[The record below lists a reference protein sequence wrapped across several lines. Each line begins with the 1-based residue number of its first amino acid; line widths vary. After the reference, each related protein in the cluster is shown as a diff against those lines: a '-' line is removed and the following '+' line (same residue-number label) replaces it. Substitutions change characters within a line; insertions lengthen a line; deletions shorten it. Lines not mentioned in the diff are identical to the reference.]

1 MSTGRA
7 LKAEVEAIFATK
19 WKRRQGRVVPD
30 VDAITLSND
39 SVTLDAAVLYADLA
53 DSTGLVDGF
62 KDWFAAE
69 VYKAFLIAACRIIR
83 VNGGEITAFDGDRV
97 MAVFLGD
104 KKNSRAAQSGLTIN
118 WAVQNII
125 NPAIKVSYPDTGF
138 QVKHSVG
145 IDTSTL
151 LVAKTGIRASND
163 LVWVG
168 RAANYAAKLSTLRED
183 GYPTFI
189 SEAVF
194 KKLSDGAKY
203 GGEPRRPMWERRT
216 WSQLG
221 MVVYRSS
228 WYWEMP

>member
-1 MSTGRA
+1 MSTAKA
-7 LKAEVEAIFATK
+7 LKAEVAGIFATK
-19 WKRRQGRVVPD
+19 WKRREGRVVPD
-30 VDAITLSND
+30 VEAITLSND
-39 SVTLDAAVLYADLA
+39 SVSLDATVLYADLA

-62 KDWFAAE
+62 RDWFAAE

-83 VNGGEITAFDGDRV
+83 ANGGEITAFDGDRV

-104 KKNSRAAQSGLTIN
+104 NKNSKAAQSALTIN
-118 WAVQNII
+118 WAVQQVI
-125 NPAIKVSYPDTGF
+125 NPAIKAAHPDTGF

-145 IDTSTL
+145 VDTSHL

-194 KKLSDGAKY
+194 KKLSDGAKN
-203 GGEPRRPMWERRT
+203 GGEPKRPMWEKRT

-221 MVVYRSS
+221 MPVYRSS
-228 WYWEMP
+228 WYWEMS